1 METLRMSNSSTIRLE
16 LLREIYHSFGDLFQ
30 ISFDTHSHFRESV
43 MLSCSSSHQA
53 TVAVWWS

>member
-1 METLRMSNSSTIRLE
+1 MSNSSTIRLE

-53 TVAVWWS
+53 TVAV